1 MTTTEETKLKQK
13 FLQRWESLEEIL
25 REVALHQLPRVSLSD
40 VLKFLWAIE
49 IIDRSDCQ
57 KLNLCQTTRA
67 VVLQPG
73 VHIDHSVQKG
83 IDDFMLF
90 ADDLEKRLCPIIE
103 E

>member
-1 MTTTEETKLKQK
+1 MTTTRRE
-13 FLQRWESLEEIL
+13 FLQRWENLDELL
-25 REVALHQLPRVSLSD
+25 RKVARDQLLRVGLSD

-73 VHIDHSVQKG
+73 VHIDDLVQKG